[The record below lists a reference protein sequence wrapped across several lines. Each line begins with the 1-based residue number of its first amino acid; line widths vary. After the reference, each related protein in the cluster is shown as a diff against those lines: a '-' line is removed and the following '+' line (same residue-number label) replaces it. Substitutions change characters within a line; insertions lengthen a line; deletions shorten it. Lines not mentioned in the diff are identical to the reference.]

1 MTTLEERAPGYFMT
15 PTERDALSD
24 LLARAERI
32 CTDLADAY
40 RAAQR
45 ILDATGQV
53 VVTGTTDL
61 DPHVDLGDPLAMYR
75 LPSGAVGYVEEAARW
90 VQKGDYVQ
98 AVHGDADRWEQVI
111 ATVRADTQTGITT
124 TDGTRTHLRWWGHLD
139 LVRVATAPVP
149 DPTPYREDR
158 ADAIHRAETGGL

>member
-1 MTTLEERAPGYFMT
+1 M
-15 PTERDALSD
+15 
-24 LLARAERI
+24 
-32 CTDLADAY
+32 
-40 RAAQR
+40 
-45 ILDATGQV
+45 
-53 VVTGTTDL
+53 TGTTDL
-61 DPHVDLGDPLAMYR
+61 NPTVDLGDPLAMYR

-111 ATVRADTQTGITT
+111 GIVRADTQTGITT
-124 TDGTRTHLRWWGHLD
+124 AGVTRTHLRWWGHLD
-139 LVRVATAPVP
+139 MIRVATAPVP

>member
-32 CTDLADAY
+32 STDLADAY

-45 ILDATGQV
+45 I
-53 VVTGTTDL
+53 VTGTTDL
-61 DPHVDLGDPLAMYR
+61 NPTVDLGDPLAMYR

-98 AVHGDADRWEQVI
+98 AVHGDEGRWEQVI

-124 TDGTRTHLRWWGHLD
+124 TDGTRTHLRWWNHED
-139 LVRVATAPVP
+139 RVRVATAPVP